1 MLEKLVARL
10 IEYQIRQG
18 TLEQKDKGLYQY
30 GYQILFEYI
39 FNALAAVLIAAV
51 FHAYGTVLVFTIA
64 FMLVRSYSGG
74 YHAGTGIGCFVMS
87 ALMQIAVIFAV
98 RGLCSFDFAKE
109 IGAWERLEL
118 PEGFFLTEIFLL
130 PYIFRRVP
138 VPVKNKPV
146 SENERLHFRKCA
158 RLLYILELAAGI
170 FFLRIHQAEY
180 AMAVLC
186 AHLIIFL
193 LIFFHCVWKHKK

>member
-18 TLEQKDKGLYQY
+18 ILEEKEKSLYQY
-30 GYQILFEYI
+30 GYQVLFEYL
-39 FNALAAVLIAAV
+39 FNILAAVLIAAV
-51 FHAYGTVLVFTIA
+51 FHAYGIVLVFTTA

-74 YHAGTGIGCFVMS
+74 YHARTGIGCFVMS
-87 ALMQIAVIFAV
+87 ALMQIVVICAV
-98 RGLCSFDFAKE
+98 RAVCSFEFAKE
-109 IGAWERLEL
+109 IGAWGRLSF
-118 PEGFFLTEIFLL
+118 PEGVFLTEIFLL

-138 VPVKNKPV
+138 VPVKNKPMT
-146 SENERLHFRKCA
+146 ENERLHFRKCA
-158 RLLYILELAAGI
+158 RFLYILELSAGI
-170 FFLRIHQAEY
+170 FFLRIQQPEY

-193 LIFFHCVWKHKK
+193 LIFFHGVRQHKK